1 MPDVKMIKLVED
13 PCFGKKHEQI
23 PQCQHCWIKNS
34 CLVSFR
40 NRK

>member
-1 MPDVKMIKLVED
+1 MAVKMLKLVND
-13 PCFGKKHEQI
+13 PCFGKKHELI
-23 PQCQHCWIKNS
+23 EQCTQCWIKQS

>member
-1 MPDVKMIKLVED
+1 MDVKMIKLADD
-13 PCFGKKHEQI
+13 PCFGKHYEKN
-23 PQCQHCWIKNS
+23 PQCTSCWIKNS